1 MLLYYITDRSQ
12 FPGSASEKR
21 KRLLTTAIA
30 SARAGIDLIQLRE
43 KDLSV
48 REIEAF
54 VREMMQELKKF
65 PQTRLLVNSRPD
77 VAIAA
82 GAHGVHLP
90 ANDISASEARVIFA
104 KAG

>member
-1 MLLYYITDRSQ
+1 MSIRH
-12 FPGSASEKR
+12 PE
-21 KRLLTTAIA
+21 AIQDNA
-30 SARAGIDLIQLRE
+30 MHDDGDLP
-43 KDLSV
+43 V

-54 VREMMQELKKF
+54 VREMMQQLKKF